1 MDQVDVKDD
10 VRAAERAMSSPEV
23 ARAIDLPALRDYLG
37 DRLAGFDSADV
48 SASWLSDGQSNLTF
62 LVVTPAARYVL
73 RRPPTGELLPKA
85 HDVLREA
92 RIMTALGRSA
102 VPVPRVL
109 ATCDD
114 VSVIG
119 APFFVMS
126 YVPGTIL
133 RSPKDAARITAEQA
147 AASSASLVR
156 TLADLHRVDYGA
168 LGLAGTG
175 RPDGF
180 LERQLLRWRDQ
191 WARCQTGP
199 VVEVDALAEA
209 LRRRLPQAH
218 RSALVHGDFRV
229 ENVVLALGDTL
240 AGTSDDR
247 DQRARPTGSGVAGTV
262 RAVLDWELAT
272 LGDPLADV
280 GWLAMYWAEPGETA
294 VFESQ
299 AVTQSDGFWSRTRL
313 FEEYQRCAGAELDDL
328 SFYVALAH
336 YKLAV
341 IQQGIHARFLRG
353 DAAGARAAGSGGR
366 VRDLAK
372 GGLEALR
379 HEP

>member
-1 MDQVDVKDD
+1 MCAAEE
-10 VRAAERAMSSPEV
+10 RAAASPEV
-23 ARAIDLPALRDYLG
+23 AQAIDLPSLRDYLR
-37 DRLAGFDSADV
+37 DRLPGFDSADV
-48 SASWLSDGQSNLTF
+48 TASWLSDGQSNLTF

-73 RRPPTGELLPKA
+73 RRPPTGKLLPKA

-92 RIMTALGRSA
+92 TIMATLGRSA

-109 ATCDD
+109 AICDD

-119 APFFVMS
+119 APFFIMS
-126 YVPGTIL
+126 HVPGRIL
-133 RSPKDAARITAEQA
+133 RSPKDAEKITTAQA
-147 AASSASLVR
+147 AACSASLVQ
-156 TLADLHRVDYGA
+156 TLAELHEVDYGA
-168 LGLAGTG
+168 LGLAGIG

-191 WARCQTGP
+191 WGRSQTGP

-209 LRRRLPQAH
+209 LRRRLPQVH
-218 RSALVHGDFRV
+218 RSSLVHGDFRI
-229 ENVVLALGDTL
+229 ENVVLALGDAL
-240 AGTSDDR
+240 PGTTEGLG
-247 DQRARPTGSGVAGTV
+247 RPPRTGAEAAGTV
-262 RAVLDWELAT
+262 RAVLDWELAA
-272 LGDPLADV
+272 LGDPLTDV
-280 GWLAMYWAEPGETA
+280 GWLAMYWAEPGEHA

-299 AVTQSDGFWSRTRL
+299 AVTQRDGFWNRMRL
-313 FEEYQRCAGAELDDL
+313 FEEYQRCTGAELDDL
-328 SFYVALAH
+328 PFYVALAH

-372 GGLEALR
+372 AGLEALLQ
-379 HEP
+379 EP